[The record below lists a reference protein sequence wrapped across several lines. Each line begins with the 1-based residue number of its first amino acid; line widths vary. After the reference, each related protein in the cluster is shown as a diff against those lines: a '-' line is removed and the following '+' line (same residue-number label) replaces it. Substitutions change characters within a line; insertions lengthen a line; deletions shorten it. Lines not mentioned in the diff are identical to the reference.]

1 MKRTDKKRGA
11 LVTGG
16 IILLVAVAIVTY
28 IVKSAS
34 GIQTED
40 AVSIQ
45 VTDYIDT
52 TGYVVRD
59 ENYILS
65 TRDGIVAYDID
76 DGEKINQGGVVGS
89 VFQTEK
95 DALNHKKIREI
106 EEEIENFERL
116 NQTNVNVQIGLDSV
130 NNQLDSRLLQFQED
144 LNNNRFK
151 SMDTNVSELMYLIN
165 QKLILTG
172 KVENFDAEIQDLQ
185 QEKEKLESETAQSLY
200 TITSNYSGY
209 FVSTCDGYENI
220 LSYDDIENVTL
231 DDYNNVGTA
240 ANVPDS
246 AIGKVIHSL
255 NWYVV
260 CPVTADQAFSLSNGS
275 TNVTI
280 KMPYAFSGDIPA
292 KVVKVNQ
299 ESDQSDG
306 VVILQCSY
314 MDADLSKIRAETVQI
329 GLNTYEG
336 IRVSKD
342 ALHNDYV
349 TYTYEDE
356 SGNTVEEQKLVQGV
370 YVKYGSKLIFKQV
383 SILYAG
389 NDFVICDTSPEEGV
403 LYNGQTVELYDQI
416 VVSGGNLYD
425 GKIVD

>member
-1 MKRTDKKRGA
+1 MKKNGKKKIW
-11 LVTGG
+11 VTGG
-16 IILLVAVAIVTY
+16 IILLVAVAMVTY
-28 IVKSAS
+28 IVRSAS
-34 GIQTED
+34 AIVTED
-40 AVSIQ
+40 GVYIS

-59 ENYILS
+59 EMYILS
-65 TRDGIVAYDID
+65 TKEGVVAYDVD
-76 DGEKINQGGVVGS
+76 DGEKISSGGVVGS

-95 DALNHKKIREI
+95 DALNHKKIRELEETI
-106 EEEIENFERL
+106 EKFQRL

-130 NNQLDSRLLQFQED
+130 NNQLDSDLIRFMED
-144 LNNNRFK
+144 LNTHSFK
-151 SMDTNVSELMYLIN
+151 SMDTDVSELMYLIN
-165 QKLILTG
+165 QRLILTG
-172 KVENFDAEIQDLQ
+172 KVENFNAEIEELQ
-185 QEKEKLESETAQSLY
+185 REKERLEAETSKSLS
-200 TITSNYSGY
+200 TITSDLSGY

-220 LSYDDIENVTL
+220 LSYSDIENITI
-231 DDYNNVGTA
+231 DDYNSIGTA

-260 CPVTADQAFSLSNGS
+260 CPVTADQALSLSNGS

-292 KVVKVNQ
+292 KVVAVNQ
-299 ESDQSDG
+299 EDNSSEG

-314 MDADLSKIRAETVQI
+314 MDGDLAKIRSETVQI
-329 GLNTYEG
+329 GLKTYSG

-342 ALHNDYV
+342 ALHSDYV

-356 SGNTVEEQKLVQGV
+356 DGNTVEEEKLVQGV

-389 NDFVICDTSPEEGV
+389 NDFVVCDTSPSEGV
-403 LYNGQTVELYDQI
+403 LYNGNTVELYDQI

-425 GKIVD
+425 GKIVG

>member
-1 MKRTDKKRGA
+1 MKRTEKKKGI

-16 IILLVAVAIVTY
+16 IILLVAVAVVTY

-34 GIQTED
+34 SIQTED
-40 AVSIQ
+40 AVYMQ

-65 TRDGIVAYDID
+65 TREGIVAYDVD

-95 DALNHKKIREI
+95 DALNHKKIRELDDS
-106 EEEIENFERL
+106 IENFERL

-144 LNNNRFK
+144 LNNHSFK
-151 SMDTNVSELMYLIN
+151 AMDTNVSELLYLIN

-172 KVENFDAEIQDLQ
+172 KVDNFNTEILELQ
-185 QEKEKLESETAQSLY
+185 NEKSKIEAETAESLY
-200 TITSNYSGY
+200 TITSEYSGY

-231 DDYNNVGTA
+231 DDYNSVGTA
-240 ANVPDS
+240 ANVPDY
-246 AIGKVIHSL
+246 AIGKVINSL

-260 CPVTADQAFSLSNGS
+260 CPVTADQAFSLLNGS
-275 TNVTI
+275 SNVTM

-299 ESDQSDG
+299 KDDKSDG

-314 MDADLSKIRAETVQI
+314 MDEDLSKIRAETVQI

-356 SGNTVEEQKLVQGV
+356 NGNTVEDKKLVQGV
-370 YVKYGSKLIFKQV
+370 YVKYGSKLIFKQI
-383 SILYAG
+383 SIAYAG
-389 NDFVICDTSPEEGV
+389 NDFVICDPSPEEGV
-403 LYNGQTVELYDQI
+403 LYNGKTVELYDQI

>member
-1 MKRTDKKRGA
+1 MKKNGKKKIW
-11 LVTGG
+11 VTGG
-16 IILLVAVAIVTY
+16 IILLVAVAMVTY
-28 IVKSAS
+28 IVRSAS
-34 GIQTED
+34 AIKTED
-40 AVSIQ
+40 GVYVS
-45 VTDYIDT
+45 VTDYVDT
-52 TGYVVRD
+52 TGYIVRD
-59 ENYILS
+59 EKYILS
-65 TRDGIVAYDID
+65 TKEGVVAYDVD
-76 DGEKINQGGVVGS
+76 DGEKVNQGGIVGS

-95 DALNHKKIREI
+95 DALNHKKIRELEETI
-106 EEEIENFERL
+106 ERFQRL

-130 NNQLDSRLLQFQED
+130 NNQLDSGLITFMED
-144 LNNNRFK
+144 LNTHSFM
-151 SMDTNVSELMYLIN
+151 SMDSNVSELMYLIN
-165 QKLILTG
+165 QRLILTG
-172 KVENFDAEIQDLQ
+172 KVDNFDAEIAELQ
-185 QEKEKLESETAQSLY
+185 REKSLLEAETSKSLY
-200 TITSNYSGY
+200 TITSDLSGY

-220 LSYDDIENVTL
+220 LSYEDIENITL

-260 CPVTADQAFSLSNGS
+260 CPVTADQALNLSNGS

-292 KVVKVNQ
+292 KVVAVNQ
-299 ESDQSDG
+299 EDNQSDG

-314 MDADLSKIRAETVQI
+314 MDGDLAKIRYETVQI
-329 GLNTYEG
+329 GLKTYSG

-342 ALHNDYV
+342 ALHTDYV

-356 SGNTVEEQKLVQGV
+356 NGNTVEDKKLVQGV

-383 SILYAG
+383 SIAYAG
-389 NDFVICDTSPEEGV
+389 NDFVICETSPSEGV
-403 LYNGQTVELYDQI
+403 LYNGKTVELYDQI

-425 GKIVD
+425 GKIVG